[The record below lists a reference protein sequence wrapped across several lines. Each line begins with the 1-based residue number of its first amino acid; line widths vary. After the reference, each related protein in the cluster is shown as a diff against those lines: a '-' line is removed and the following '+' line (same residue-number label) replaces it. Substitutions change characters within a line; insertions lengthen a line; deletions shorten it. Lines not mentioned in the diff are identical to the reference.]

1 MEPATAFEN
10 AIAEMSGIVLFCA
23 IVYTL
28 MLKPLFSK
36 KKTYVYYEEPQ
47 ESFDNDAMAFAAYE
61 ETGDA
66 GAFAWFQSEPEQ
78 VEQVVVLQQP
88 TQQPRPK
95 AKNHPLYG
103 ECIDALMSL
112 GWNKREATKIVS
124 NSLNKKDV
132 TSVEQFILEQIGG

>member
-23 IVYTL
+23 IVYIL

-78 VEQVVVLQQP
+78 VEQVVVVQQP

-112 GWNKREATKIVS
+112 GWSKGDATKIVS
-124 NSLNKKDV
+124 NYLNKKDV

>member
-23 IVYTL
+23 IVYIL

-78 VEQVVVLQQP
+78 VEQVVVVQQP
-88 TQQPRPK
+88 TQQP
-95 AKNHPLYG
+95 
-103 ECIDALMSL
+103 
-112 GWNKREATKIVS
+112 
-124 NSLNKKDV
+124 
-132 TSVEQFILEQIGG
+132 

>member
-1 MEPATAFEN
+1 
-10 AIAEMSGIVLFCA
+10 
-23 IVYTL
+23 
-28 MLKPLFSK
+28 
-36 KKTYVYYEEPQ
+36 
-47 ESFDNDAMAFAAYE
+47 MAFAAYE

-124 NSLNKKDV
+124 NYLNKKDV